1 MKEQNKTTA
10 RELNETV
17 ISSMPDR
24 EFKVMVIK
32 ILTGLEKRVKD
43 MSENLNRGIRNNIAE
58 IQRTNIIRN
67 MHDGLHSRLKEAE
80 GQINDLEN

>member
-32 ILTGLEKRVKD
+32 ILTGLKRVKY
-43 MSENLNRGIRNNIAE
+43 MNETLNRGIRNNIAE